1 MFSNGNYT
9 QGRNQRANLL
19 RGSNQRSVRGE
30 GLISLTQVIFFIVA
44 PLVAIF
50 LCFTAFFAMRQ
61 WFGGPLVSLDEIG
74 RFVTNKMR
82 RALPGAWM
90 RLELKELRG
99 GHIDVV
105 KRSDVNGRKH
115 FLLVIHER
123 AYRPGQLEKIR
134 ESLESI
140 GIPYQRFFDKKRKGI
155 EIDCDRDEL
164 VSGTVAEVVFGV
176 VLGAPSS
183 AQVRCRLWSVFRVDE
198 PRMISWDS

>member
-1 MFSNGNYT
+1 M
-9 QGRNQRANLL
+9 
-19 RGSNQRSVRGE
+19 
-30 GLISLTQVIFFIVA
+30 FFIVA
-44 PLVAIF
+44 PLVAIC
-50 LCFTAFFAMRQ
+50 LCFTAFYAMRQ

-74 RFVTNKMR
+74 CFVTNAMR
-82 RALPGAWM
+82 RAFHGAWM

-99 GHIDVV
+99 GHIDVQ

-115 FLLVIHER
+115 FLMVIHER

-155 EIDCDRDEL
+155 EINCDRDEL

-176 VLGAPSS
+176 GLGGTSS
-183 AQVRCRLWSVFRVDE
+183 ARIRCRLWGVFRVDE
-198 PRMISWDS
+198 PRMIEWDR

>member
-1 MFSNGNYT
+1 
-9 QGRNQRANLL
+9 
-19 RGSNQRSVRGE
+19 
-30 GLISLTQVIFFIVA
+30 
-44 PLVAIF
+44 
-50 LCFTAFFAMRQ
+50 
-61 WFGGPLVSLDEIG
+61 
-74 RFVTNKMR
+74 
-82 RALPGAWM
+82 M

-105 KRSDVNGRKH
+105 KRFDANGRKH
-115 FLLVIHER
+115 FLMVIHER

-140 GIPYQRFFDKKRKGI
+140 GIPYQRLFDKKRKGI

-183 AQVRCRLWSVFRVDE
+183 AQIRCRLWSVFRVDE
-198 PRMISWDS
+198 PRMISWG